1 MAFGMDALLSTFL
14 SVFLAEMG
22 DRTQIL
28 AAALALRYHKN
39 GAVLAGLACAT
50 LANCAISA
58 AAGSVI
64 DGWISEEPLKLF
76 TGMAYV
82 FAGAGMLMWRRA
94 VDPLSG
100 WKTPAF
106 LTAFLGLFILE
117 FGDKSQFI
125 IAVQAARYDYWG
137 MAMAGGF
144 AGIMAATVP
153 AVILREKLAQIL
165 PLKPIRWISGALL
178 LGWGIRLALQAFGLA

>member
-1 MAFGMDALLSTFL
+1 MDALLTTFL

-50 LANCAISA
+50 LLNCTISA
-58 AAGSVI
+58 AGGSVI
-64 DGWISEEPLKLF
+64 DSWISDAPLTLF
-76 TGMAYV
+76 TGMAYI
-82 FAGAGMLMWRRA
+82 FAGAGMLMWRRT

-106 LTAFLGLFILE
+106 VTAFLGLFILE

-125 IAVQAARYDYWG
+125 IAARAANTDFWG
-137 MAMAGGF
+137 MAAAGGF
-144 AGIMAATVP
+144 TGIMAATIP
-153 AVILREKLAQIL
+153 AVILRERLAKIV
-165 PLKPIRWISGALL
+165 PLKPIRWVSGALL
-178 LGWGIRLALQAFGLA
+178 LGWGIILALQAFALL

>member
-1 MAFGMDALLSTFL
+1 MDVALSTLL

-28 AAALALRYHKN
+28 AAALALRYHRN
-39 GAVLAGLACAT
+39 GAIIAGLACAT
-50 LANCAISA
+50 LLNCIISA
-58 AAGSVI
+58 VGGSVI
-64 DGWISEEPLKLF
+64 DNWISEQPVTLLA
-76 TGMAYV
+76 GLAYI
-82 FAGAGMLMWRRA
+82 FAGAGMLLWRRN
-94 VDPLSG
+94 VNPLSG

-125 IAVQAARYDYWG
+125 IAAQSARTPFWG
-137 MAMAGGF
+137 MTLIGGF
-144 AGIMAATVP
+144 IGIMAATVP
-153 AVILREKLAQIL
+153 AVILRERMATIL

-178 LGWGIRLALQAFGLA
+178 LAWGLSLASQAFGVA

>member
-1 MAFGMDALLSTFL
+1 MDAFLTTFL
-14 SVFLAEMG
+14 SVLLAEMG

-39 GAVLAGLACAT
+39 GAVIAGLGCAT

-58 AAGSVI
+58 AGGSVI
-64 DGWISEEPLKLF
+64 DSWISEAPLKLF
-76 TGMAYV
+76 AGMAYI
-82 FAGAGMLMWRRA
+82 FAGVGMLMWRRP
-94 VDPLSG
+94 VDVLSK
-100 WKTPAF
+100 WKTPTF
-106 LTAFLGLFILE
+106 LTAFIGLFILE

-144 AGIMAATVP
+144 AGIMAAAVP
-153 AVILREKLAQIL
+153 AILLGAKLAEIL
-165 PLKPIRWISGALL
+165 PLRAIRLVGGAMLAL
-178 LGWGIRLALQAFGLA
+178 WGIILSLQAFGLV

>member
-1 MAFGMDALLSTFL
+1 MDAFLTTFL
-14 SVFLAEMG
+14 SVLLAEMG

-39 GAVLAGLACAT
+39 GAVLAGLALAT

-58 AAGSVI
+58 AGGSVV
-64 DGWISEEPLKLF
+64 DSWISEAPLKLF
-76 TGMAYV
+76 AGMAYI
-82 FAGAGMLMWRRA
+82 FAGIGMLMWRRK

-100 WKTPAF
+100 WKLPAF
-106 LTAFLGLFILE
+106 WTAFLGLFILE

-125 IAVQAARYDYWG
+125 IAVQAARTDFWG
-137 MAMAGGF
+137 MVLAGGF

-153 AVILREKLAQIL
+153 AVILREKLAQML
-165 PLKPIRWISGALL
+165 PLKPIRWVSGALL
-178 LGWGIRLALQAFGLA
+178 LGWGIILALQAFDIA

>member
-1 MAFGMDALLSTFL
+1 MDALLTTFI

-39 GAVLAGLACAT
+39 GAIIAGLAAAT
-50 LANCAISA
+50 LLNCTLSA
-58 AAGSVI
+58 AGGSVV
-64 DGWISEEPLKLF
+64 DSWISEEPLTLF
-76 TGMAYV
+76 TGLAYV
-82 FAGAGMLMWRRA
+82 FAGGGMLMWRRT
-94 VDPLSG
+94 VDPLTT
-100 WKTPAF
+100 WKTGAF

-125 IAVQAARYDYWG
+125 VAARAANTELWG
-137 MAMAGGF
+137 MAIIGGF
-144 AGIMAATVP
+144 AGIMAATIP
-153 AVILREKLAQIL
+153 AVVLRERLAKIL

-178 LGWGIRLALQAFGLA
+178 LIWGAILALRAFGLT

>member
-1 MAFGMDALLSTFL
+1 MDALLSTFL

-50 LANCAISA
+50 LFNCTISA
-58 AAGSVI
+58 VGGSVI
-64 DGWISEEPLKLF
+64 DEWISEAPLKLF
-76 TGMAYV
+76 AGLAYI

-94 VDPLSG
+94 VNPLSG

-106 LTAFLGLFILE
+106 WTAFLGLFILE

-125 IAVQAARYDYWG
+125 ILAQSGRSEFWIMAAV
-137 MAMAGGF
+137 GGF

-153 AVILREKLAQIL
+153 AVILRERLATMV
-165 PLKPIRWISGALL
+165 PLKPIRWVSGALL
-178 LGWGIRLALQAFGLA
+178 FGWGIHLALQAFALV

>member
-1 MAFGMDALLSTFL
+1 MDALLSTFL

-28 AAALALRYHKN
+28 AAALALRYQKN
-39 GAVLAGLACAT
+39 GAVLAGLALAT
-50 LANCAISA
+50 LLNCTISA
-58 AAGSVI
+58 IGGSVI
-64 DGWISEEPLKLF
+64 DQWISEAPLKLF
-76 TGMAYV
+76 AGLAYI
-82 FAGAGMLMWRRA
+82 FAGAGMLMWRRK

-117 FGDKSQFI
+117 LGDKSQFI
-125 IAVQAARYDYWG
+125 IAAQAARYEYWV
-137 MAMAGGF
+137 MALIGGF
-144 AGIMAATVP
+144 VGIMAATIP
-153 AVILREKLAQIL
+153 AVILRERLAQIV

-178 LGWGIRLALQAFGLA
+178 LGWGMMLALQAWGLA

>member
-1 MAFGMDALLSTFL
+1 MDAAYTIFL

-39 GAVLAGLACAT
+39 GAIILGLAGAT
-50 LANCAISA
+50 FINCAISA
-58 AAGSVI
+58 VSGSVI
-64 DGWISEEPLKLF
+64 DNWISAQPLKLLA
-76 TGMAYV
+76 GLAYI
-82 FAGAGMLMWRRA
+82 FAGAGMLFWRRN
-94 VDPLSG
+94 VNPLSA

-125 IAVQAARYDYWG
+125 IAAQSARSPFWG
-137 MAMAGGF
+137 MTMIGGF

-153 AVILREKLAQIL
+153 AVILRHRLATIL
-165 PLKPIRWISGALL
+165 PLKPLRWLSGALL
-178 LGWGIRLALQAFGLA
+178 LVWGLVLATQAFGAS

>member
-1 MAFGMDALLSTFL
+1 MDAAYTTFL

-39 GAVLAGLACAT
+39 GAIILGLAGAT
-50 LANCAISA
+50 FLNCAISA
-58 AAGSVI
+58 AGGSVI
-64 DGWISEEPLKLF
+64 DTWISAQPLKLF
-76 TGMAYV
+76 SGLAYI
-82 FAGAGMLMWRRA
+82 FAGGSMLVWRRN

-125 IAVQAARYDYWG
+125 IAAQSARTPFWG
-137 MAMAGGF
+137 MTWVGGF
-144 AGIMAATVP
+144 VGIWAATVP
-153 AVILREKLAQIL
+153 AVVLRDRLATLL
-165 PLKPIRWISGALL
+165 PLKPIRWLSGALL
-178 LGWGIRLALQAFGLA
+178 LAWGFLLATQAFSGS

>member
-1 MAFGMDALLSTFL
+1 MAFNMDALLSTFL

-58 AAGSVI
+58 AGGSVI
-64 DGWISEEPLKLF
+64 DSWISEEPLKLF
-76 TGMAYV
+76 AGMAYI
-82 FAGAGMLMWRRA
+82 FAGAGMLMWRRV

-165 PLKPIRWISGALL
+165 PLKPIRWVSGALL
-178 LGWGIRLALQAFGLA
+178 LGWGILLALQAFGLA

>member
-1 MAFGMDALLSTFL
+1 MDALLSTFL

-50 LANCAISA
+50 LLNCAISA
-58 AAGSVI
+58 VGGSVI
-64 DGWISEEPLKLF
+64 DSWISEAPLKLF
-76 TGMAYV
+76 AGLAYI
-82 FAGAGMLMWRRA
+82 FAGAGMLMWRRK
-94 VDPLSG
+94 VDPLTG

-106 LTAFLGLFILE
+106 VTAFLGLFILE

-125 IAVQAARYDYWG
+125 IAAQSARTPLWLMAAV
-137 MAMAGGF
+137 GGF
-144 AGIMAATVP
+144 IGIMAATIP
-153 AVILREKLAQIL
+153 AVILRERLATIV
-165 PLKPIRWISGALL
+165 PLKPIRWVSGALL
-178 LGWGIRLALQAFGLA
+178 LGWGLMLALQAFGLV

>member
-1 MAFGMDALLSTFL
+1 MDAFLTTFL
-14 SVFLAEMG
+14 SVLLAEMG

-39 GAVLAGLACAT
+39 GAVLAGLALAT

-58 AAGSVI
+58 AGGSVI
-64 DGWISEEPLKLF
+64 DSWISQDPLKLF
-76 TGMAYV
+76 TGMAYI
-82 FAGAGMLMWRRA
+82 FAGFGMLMWRRS

-125 IAVQAARYDYWG
+125 IAVQAARHDYWG
-137 MAMAGGF
+137 MAIAGGF
-144 AGIMAATVP
+144 IGIMTATVP
-153 AVILREKLAQIL
+153 AVILREKLAQAL
-165 PLKPIRWISGALL
+165 PLKPIRWVSGALL
-178 LGWGIRLALQAFGLA
+178 LGWGTIFALQALGLA